1 MPFALLLAAAWAAAA
16 GTDPHSIRP
25 TVLCRLEGP
34 VLALTLAGADRV
46 LVLEDGRISLWTR
59 ADDGLVRKGSL
70 ETPVPAER
78 VRHAA
83 GLFHAP
89 EDDGGWVLRSGWTEA
104 LLLSLDGEALA
115 ITSAADVLPW
125 PGGGKGVR
133 FRSGT
138 SLIEGPLNGLGDGPY
153 IAVAPDG
160 TAAVDPDGRLLLAD
174 HVVPADAPR
183 VGSAVV
189 RPWPGLVVASSPNAP
204 DADDALLLIRLE
216 PPHVVARLPVSG
228 RIRALAVRTSGAQ
241 GIVLAAVESEGG
253 TELVRFDLRRPPGP
267 AR

>member
-16 GTDPHSIRP
+16 GTDSLSIRP

-34 VLALTLAGADRV
+34 VLALTHAGADRV
-46 LVLEDGRISLWTR
+46 LVLEDGRVSLWTP
-59 ADDGLVRKGSL
+59 ADDGLVRKGSVQ
-70 ETPVPAER
+70 TPVPVER

-89 EDDGGWVLRSGWTEA
+89 DDDGGWMLRSGWAEA
-104 LLLSLDGEALA
+104 ALLSLDGEALA
-115 ITSAADVLPW
+115 ITSGADALPW
-125 PGGGKGVR
+125 PGAGKGVR

-153 IAVAPDG
+153 VAVAPDG

-174 HVVPADAPR
+174 HVAAADAPR
-183 VGSAVV
+183 VGSAVA
-189 RPWPGLVVASSPNAP
+189 RPWPGLVVASSPAAP
-204 DADDALLLIRLE
+204 DAEDALLLIRLD

-228 RIRALAVRTSGAQ
+228 RIRAIAVRASGAH
-241 GIVLAAVESEGG
+241 GTVLAAVESEGG
-253 TELVRFDLRRPPGP
+253 TEVVRFDLRRPPGS